1 MRGSRLSDRI
11 GLNRRYILRA
21 GETAADAAALRRM
34 KIVLN
39 SGWKSRMGDYF

>member
-21 GETAADAAALRRM
+21 GEMAVDAATLRRR
-34 KIVLN
+34 KIVTN
-39 SGWKSRMGDYF
+39 IG